1 MQTSLRVRIMVI
13 VTLSC
18 LAPAGV
24 LAQGR
29 LGFGFVF
36 GEPTGIAW
44 KYRINHVNAVDG
56 AVGFSSFDQLWMH
69 IDYLWQS
76 YPFTE
81 QSLALHYGLGSAIGF
96 GRTEY
101 FVVNRGSYILTRRE
115 LGFGARAVVGLT
127 YTIPKSPLDVFLEV
141 APVFVLSPN
150 PPGMGFDVGLGARV
164 YP

>member
-1 MQTSLRVRIMVI
+1 MVA
-13 VTLSC
+13 VGLCC
-18 LAPAGV
+18 LVHSAIQ
-24 LAQGR
+24 AQGR
-29 LGFGFVF
+29 LGFGFIF

-56 AVGFSSFDQLWMH
+56 AIGFSPFDQFRMH

-76 YPFTE
+76 YPFAE
-81 QSLALHYGLGSAIGF
+81 QNLALHYGVGSAFGF

-101 FVVNRGSYILTRRE
+101 LVLRRGSYVLSTQE

-127 YTIPKSPLDVFLEV
+127 YTVPKSPVDVFLEV
-141 APVFVLSPN
+141 APVFILSPN
-150 PPGMGFDVGLGARV
+150 PPGMGFDVGLGARI